1 MTNNKGKSPI
11 TPHIPPTNGPPSS
24 KKKPASDFPRPD
36 PKAADKLATIRSQLD
51 DTTAVASAAVS
62 SALERGEALDS
73 LAARTSRLA
82 EQTAQFEKHAE
93 QTSKKHW
100 FKEKKG
106 MLVIFGG
113 LVLVVGAALIYVLM
127 YLKSGGSGT

>member
-1 MTNNKGKSPI
+1 MAKDKGKSPAA
-11 TPHIPPTNGPPSS
+11 PPAAPSGAPPADNPALS
-24 KKKPASDFPRPD
+24 KKKRPASEFPKSD
-36 PKAADKLATIRSQLD
+36 PRTTDKLATIRSQLD

-93 QTSKKHW
+93 QAGKKRW

-113 LVLVVGAALIYVLM
+113 LVLLV
-127 YLKSGGSGT
+127 